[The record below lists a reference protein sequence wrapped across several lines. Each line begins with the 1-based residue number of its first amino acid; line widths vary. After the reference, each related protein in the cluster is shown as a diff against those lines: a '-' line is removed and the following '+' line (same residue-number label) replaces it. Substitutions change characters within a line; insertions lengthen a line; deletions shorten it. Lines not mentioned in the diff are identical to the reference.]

1 MPRHDL
7 DNFPCRG
14 ALATTM
20 RVRVGCEFKYETQ
33 APVPMLMLV
42 RARPDADH
50 EIRYESQWTEPNLD
64 VREYRDGFGNPCW
77 RLVLPAGAP
86 VVRYDA
92 LVEVSGEADPVVP
105 DAPLVPVQELPDD
118 TLVFTLPS
126 RYIESDL
133 LLDDAW
139 RLFSDNPPTWA
150 RVQAVC
156 DWVHANVEYGYGLSG
171 PSTTALDV
179 FKQRQGVCRDF
190 AQLSVAFCRALNIPA
205 RYTFGYLGDIAVE
218 PPDVPMDFHA
228 WFEAYL
234 GGRWHTFDARHNV
247 PRIGRVKIAHGRDAV
262 DVALSTAYGAATLAS
277 MVVWADEIAD
287 HDGGTGEAGSE
298 TSPMP
303 QHLESPARVLY
314 PGGGTGGSTAGTSV
328 TEATLLVSAGAPTV
342 GPAAD
347 DDGDSPGRG
356 ALSAPA
362 PG

>member
-1 MPRHDL
+1 M
-7 DNFPCRG
+7 
-14 ALATTM
+14 
-20 RVRVGCEFKYETQ
+20 V
-33 APVPMLMLV
+33 MLV

-50 EIRYESQWTEPNLD
+50 EIRYESQWTEPNLE
-64 VREYRDGFGNPCW
+64 VREYRDSFENPCW
-77 RLVLPAGAP
+77 RLVLPIGESM
-86 VVRYDA
+86 VRYDA
-92 LVEVSGEADPVVP
+92 IVEVSGDADIVVP
-105 DAPLVPVQELPDD
+105 DAPLVPVEELPDD

-139 RLFSDNPPTWA
+139 RLFGDTPPTWA

-190 AQLSVAFCRALNIPA
+190 AQMSVAFCRALNIPA

-234 GGRWHTFDARHNV
+234 GGRWYTFDARHNV

-262 DVALSTAYGAATLAS
+262 DVALSTAYGSAALNS

-287 HDGGTGEAGSE
+287 DDGSAEASGVE
-298 TSPMP
+298 TPPMP
-303 QHLESPARVLY
+303 QHLESAAHVLY
-314 PGGGTGGSTAGTSV
+314 PGGGVGASTAGASVPGATVLMSSGGQTTSR
-328 TEATLLVSAGAPTV
+328 SAEH
-342 GPAAD
+342 
-347 DDGDSPGRG
+347 DGDSPDDGVVAAQARG
-356 ALSAPA
+356 
-362 PG
+362 

>member
-1 MPRHDL
+1 
-7 DNFPCRG
+7 
-14 ALATTM
+14 
-20 RVRVGCEFKYETQ
+20 
-33 APVPMLMLV
+33 MLMLV

-50 EIRYESQWTEPNLD
+50 EISYESQWTEPNLD

-77 RLVLPAGAP
+77 RLVLPTGHS

-92 LVEVSGEADPVVP
+92 VVEVTGEPDPVVP
-105 DAPLVPVQELPDD
+105 DAALVPVVDLPDD
-118 TLVFTLPS
+118 ALVFTLPS

-139 RLFSDNPPTWA
+139 RLFGDTPQTWA
-150 RVQAVC
+150 RVQAVS

-190 AQLSVAFCRALNIPA
+190 AQLSVGLCRALNIPA

-234 GGRWHTFDARHNV
+234 GGRWYTFDARHNE

-262 DVALSTAYGAATLAS
+262 DVALSTAYGAAELKS
-277 MVVWADEIAD
+277 MVVWADEI
-287 HDGGTGEAGSE
+287 TEQGEG
-298 TSPMP
+298 
-303 QHLESPARVLY
+303 
-314 PGGGTGGSTAGTSV
+314 PGVRAISGD
-328 TEATLLVSAGAPTV
+328 TLLVSAGVPTS
-342 GPAAD
+342 PPSAD
-347 DDGDSPGRG
+347 DGNDV
-356 ALSAPA
+356 SAASVPA
-362 PG
+362 QG